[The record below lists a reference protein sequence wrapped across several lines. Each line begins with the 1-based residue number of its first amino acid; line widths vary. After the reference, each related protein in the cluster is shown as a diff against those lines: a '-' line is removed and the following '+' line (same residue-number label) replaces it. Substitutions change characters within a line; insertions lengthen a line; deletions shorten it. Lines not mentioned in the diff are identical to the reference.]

1 MYATTEFEFRQSDNG
16 WLMSGFAFMRAI
28 FLIFLFPGI
37 IAKGRERYL
46 GRLPEGDSAASRRNS
61 EDCVT
66 DLPTR
71 PEELEA
77 PMGTYAND
85 EPVAVD
91 TEVEDEGT
99 AFDLFFLRWSLVVD
113 GALTMLT
120 AFATEKWHIYLGERR
135 CPGR

>member
-1 MYATTEFEFRQSDNG
+1 MYATSEFEFRQSDNG

-37 IAKGRERYL
+37 IARGRKRHL
-46 GRLPEGDSAASRRNS
+46 GRRLEDVREGTHQSS
-61 EDCVT
+61 EDCVA

-99 AFDLFFLRWSLVVD
+99 AFDLLFLRWSLVVD
-113 GALTMLT
+113 GILTMLT
-120 AFATEKWHIYLGERR
+120 AFATQKWHIYLGRR
-135 CPGR
+135 SCMF